1 MNKIS
6 IAIIDDESLVRLGI
20 KSSVEWENYG
30 YEIIGEA
37 DNGQN
42 GLEMIQQK
50 QPDIVLLDICMPVM
64 DGIEV
69 LKRLQQM
76 EIDCKVIIL
85 SCHDDF
91 HFVKEAMKNGAYD
104 YLRKNEINSANILN
118 ILEEVRQSVREER
131 KNKEASEERGM
142 GRLLAAQLA
151 TAPGYR
157 RNRGGR
163 TFSSGEPAAYSR
175 GRTLLCCFWC

>member
-50 QPDIVLLDICMPVM
+50 QPDIVLWEFFMPVRE
-64 DGIEV
+64 GIEV
-69 LKRLQQM
+69 
-76 EIDCKVIIL
+76 CGY
-85 SCHDDF
+85 
-91 HFVKEAMKNGAYD
+91 ATY
-104 YLRKNEINSANILN
+104 SANGN
-118 ILEEVRQSVREER
+118 
-131 KNKEASEERGM
+131 
-142 GRLLAAQLA
+142 
-151 TAPGYR
+151 
-157 RNRGGR
+157 
-163 TFSSGEPAAYSR
+163 
-175 GRTLLCCFWC
+175 

>member
-131 KNKEASEERGM
+131 KNKEASEEKEEWGGCSRHSWLQ
-142 GRLLAAQLA
+142 RLVTEGTEADVQF
-151 TAPGYR
+151 R
-157 RNRGGR
+157 
-163 TFSSGEPAAYSR
+163 
-175 GRTLLCCFWC
+175 

>member
-1 MNKIS
+1 
-6 IAIIDDESLVRLGI
+6 
-20 KSSVEWENYG
+20 
-30 YEIIGEA
+30 
-37 DNGQN
+37 
-42 GLEMIQQK
+42 
-50 QPDIVLLDICMPVM
+50 M

-131 KNKEASEERGM
+131 KNKEASEEKEEWGGCSRHSWLQ
-142 GRLLAAQLA
+142 RLV
-151 TAPGYR
+151 T
-157 RNRGGR
+157 GR

-175 GRTLLCCFWC
+175 GRTLLRCFWC

>member
-104 YLRKNEINSANILN
+104 YLRKNEINSANKKRNGAAARGTAGCSAWLP
-118 ILEEVRQSVREER
+118 
-131 KNKEASEERGM
+131 KE
-142 GRLLAAQLA
+142 Q
-151 TAPGYR
+151 R
-157 RNRGGR
+157 RTDIQFR
-163 TFSSGEPAAYSR
+163 
-175 GRTLLCCFWC
+175 

>member
-118 ILEEVRQSVREER
+118 IFRGSPPVGPRGKKR
-131 KNKEASEERGM
+131 NKEASEEKRGM
-142 GRLLAAQLA
+142 GAAA
-151 TAPGYR
+151 RGTAGCSAWLPKEQR
-157 RNRGGR
+157 RTDIQFR
-163 TFSSGEPAAYSR
+163 
-175 GRTLLCCFWC
+175 

>member
-1 MNKIS
+1 MWKSRPAFIRR
-6 IAIIDDESLVRLGI
+6 ESLVRLGI

-118 ILEEVRQSVREER
+118 ILEEVRQSVREEERIRRRR
-131 KNKEASEERGM
+131 KKKRNGAAARGTAGCSAWLPKE
-142 GRLLAAQLA
+142 Q
-151 TAPGYR
+151 R
-157 RNRGGR
+157 RTDIQFR
-163 TFSSGEPAAYSR
+163 
-175 GRTLLCCFWC
+175 

>member
-50 QPDIVLLDICMPVM
+50 QPDIVLLEE
-64 DGIEV
+64 DGSTKLV
-69 LKRLQQM
+69 KRFGYQDFK
-76 EIDCKVIIL
+76 ERL
-85 SCHDDF
+85 S
-91 HFVKEAMKNGAYD
+91 
-104 YLRKNEINSANILN
+104 
-118 ILEEVRQSVREER
+118 
-131 KNKEASEERGM
+131 
-142 GRLLAAQLA
+142 
-151 TAPGYR
+151 
-157 RNRGGR
+157 
-163 TFSSGEPAAYSR
+163 
-175 GRTLLCCFWC
+175 

>member
-30 YEIIGEA
+30 YEIVGEA

-69 LKRLQQM
+69 LKQLQQW
-76 EIDCKVIIL
+76 KL
-85 SCHDDF
+85 T
-91 HFVKEAMKNGAYD
+91 
-104 YLRKNEINSANILN
+104 
-118 ILEEVRQSVREER
+118 VRS
-131 KNKEASEERGM
+131 
-142 GRLLAAQLA
+142 LFLAATMISIL
-151 TAPGYR
+151 
-157 RNRGGR
+157 
-163 TFSSGEPAAYSR
+163 
-175 GRTLLCCFWC
+175 